1 MQQVGR
7 YRITGELGRG
17 AMGVVYRA
25 EDPTIGRTVA
35 IKTIRLTDTASEQEK
50 KFLRDRLFREAR
62 AAGILNHPGIVTI
75 YDIYEESDICY
86 VFMEYVDGPAL
97 EKLMMGPE
105 PIHRDL
111 LIKVI
116 EGTAEALDF
125 AHSKGIVHRDIKPGN
140 IMLTSRGEVK
150 ITDFG
155 VAMFV
160 SQAATSA
167 GLILGTPGY
176 MSPEQISDKPT
187 TGKSDQFSLAVIAY
201 QLLTGE
207 RPFAGLSLPS
217 LMFKI
222 VNEDPT
228 PVPRL
233 NPTLGNTVDLVLRTA
248 MAKDPSVR
256 YKDCMSFA
264 TALKNACSG
273 RKDWQPMRVGAVD
286 TLETVAEPQ
295 EPTPVPPKPVPVQ
308 PAAGS
313 VETAKPAAG
322 PKPAVPPVEPPTVKP
337 LPKPQPAAHQM
348 TQRIEPTATVRVE
361 YSAYAPKKKPTP
373 WAGIAAGVVIVGVLA
388 VGARQLLFN
397 NDGRTKQPAVTEP
410 ATPPGANDEQ
420 KPSAMGPS
428 VPKAAP
434 PATDQPQQPTAPA
447 QPPGG
452 GGATGGRPVTG
463 KEVMVRVVTSPP
475 GAKVMFDGQPGMM
488 CTSPCEMGLENG
500 RHTLAA
506 MMDGHRTQSRILNV
520 PQDRESVIMMERS
533 TGTLMVRSTPAG
545 ATIIVDGQERPEKTP
560 AMLTLSTGKHK
571 LEFVKEGFSRQA
583 QEVEVGDG
591 TVNNLDV
598 RWGGQ

>member
-62 AAGILNHPGIVTI
+62 AAGMLNHPGIVTI
-75 YDIYEESDICY
+75 YDIYEENDICY

-97 EKLMMGPE
+97 EKLMMVPE
-105 PIHRDL
+105 PLNRDL
-111 LIKVI
+111 MIKVI

-140 IMLTSRGEVK
+140 IMLTSREEVK

-155 VAMFV
+155 VAMFT
-160 SQAATSA
+160 SQQATSA

-207 RPFAGLSLPS
+207 RPFAGHSLPS

-222 VNEDPT
+222 VNEDPA

-233 NPTLGNTVDLVLRTA
+233 NPTLGNTVDVVLKTA
-248 MAKDPSVR
+248 LAKDPSVR
-256 YKDCMSFA
+256 YRNCTAFA
-264 TALKNACSG
+264 TALKNACAG
-273 RKDWQPMRVGAVD
+273 RKDWQPMRLGGVES
-286 TLETVAEPQ
+286 LETVAEPQ
-295 EPTPVPPKPVPVQ
+295 EATPVPPKSVPAKPEPMKAAPSPPAPVAQQTSPAVAKPVP
-308 PAAGS
+308 
-313 VETAKPAAG
+313 
-322 PKPAVPPVEPPTVKP
+322 
-337 LPKPQPAAHQM
+337 AHLL

-361 YSAYAPKKKPTP
+361 YKSIAPKKKTP
-373 WAGIAAGVVIVGVLA
+373 WGAIAAGVAVFLLVGL
-388 VGARQLLFN
+388 GAKQLLLN
-397 NDGRTKQPAVTEP
+397 NDGSAKPP
-410 ATPPGANDEQ
+410 ATAEPVAAASIDEK
-420 KPSAMGPS
+420 KPSAMGPP
-428 VPKAAP
+428 VPKPETPSSEPAEQQSPTTQTPAAGSGITTP
-434 PATDQPQQPTAPA
+434 S
-447 QPPGG
+447 PGKG
-452 GGATGGRPVTG
+452 VA
-463 KEVMVRVVTSPP
+463 MRVVTNPP
-475 GAKVMFDGQPGMM
+475 GAKVMFDGQPSQM
-488 CTSPCEMGLENG
+488 CTTPCEMPLDNG

-506 MMDGHRTQSRILNV
+506 MLEGHRTQSRILSI
-520 PQDRESVIMMERS
+520 PQDREAVIMLERA

-545 ATIIVDGQERPEKTP
+545 VTIIVDGQERPEKTP
-560 AMLTLSTGKHK
+560 AMLTLPTGKHK
-571 LEFVKEGFSRQA
+571 LEFVKEGLNKQA
-583 QEVEVGDG
+583 QEVEIGDG
-591 TVNNLDV
+591 TVNNIDV
-598 RWGGQ
+598 RWQ